1 MSQIPTVPPIIN
13 QTMKLVLSSPVH
25 GMVSKTIL
33 LINFT
38 GRKSGKTYTTPV
50 SYSQTNDQV
59 FIFTHAAWWKNLLS
73 TTPVTLLLRGREL
86 RGLAESVSEDKQAI
100 SAALKAHL
108 QKVPFDARFY
118 GVTFDDNNIPKEEEV
133 QKAAQTAVMIRIQ
146 LC

>member
-1 MSQIPTVPPIIN
+1 MFQIPTVPPFIN

-59 FIFTHAAWWKNLLS
+59 FIFTHAAWWKNLLC
-73 TTPVTLLLRGREL
+73 TTPVTLLLRGREPVDWRNRSPKISKPSQLGCQCICKRCRLTPGFTACPLTTTISQKKKKCKKL
-86 RGLAESVSEDKQAI
+86 RKL
-100 SAALKAHL
+100 
-108 QKVPFDARFY
+108 P
-118 GVTFDDNNIPKEEEV
+118 
-133 QKAAQTAVMIRIQ
+133 
-146 LC
+146 